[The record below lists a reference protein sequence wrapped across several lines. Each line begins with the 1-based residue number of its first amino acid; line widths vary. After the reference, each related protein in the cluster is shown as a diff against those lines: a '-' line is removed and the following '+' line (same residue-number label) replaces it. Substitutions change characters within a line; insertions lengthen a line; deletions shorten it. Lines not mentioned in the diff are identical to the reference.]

1 MTATEDAL
9 TVLTDATNALLTS
22 VNFSKTSLDADIA
35 TAVAAS
41 ESAAQI
47 PLITIATSMIN
58 TQTTFITYIN
68 GAA

>member
-1 MTATEDAL
+1 VTATEDAL
-9 TVLTDATNALLTS
+9 TALTDATNALLTS

-41 ESAAQI
+41 DSAAQI
-47 PLITIATSMIN
+47 PLVTIATSMIN

-68 GAA
+68 GAT

>member
-1 MTATEDAL
+1 VTATEDAL
-9 TVLTDATNALLTS
+9 TALTDATNALLTS

-35 TAVAAS
+35 AAVAAS

-47 PLITIATSMIN
+47 PLITIATSMID

-68 GAA
+68 GAT